1 MASDIPAVAESE
13 RLERILE
20 RKKRFLVN
28 GKQFAFPRR
37 IKDLIYYRYE
47 RKQNTKGWVY
57 RVFCSCLKIEPIRT
71 AFDASKIKRFKVS
84 VYRKALEFSRNQA
97 LDNFDRKLR
106 QSSKGNV
113 FENNYLAFRQICF
126 REKIDL
132 QVRESDSKNI
142 YIKHLKKQKYG

>member
-57 RVFCSCLKIEPIRT
+57 RVFCSCLKVKPLRT
-71 AFDASKIKRFKVS
+71 AFDASKIKRFKVP
-84 VYRKALEFSRNQA
+84 VYRKALDYSRIKNNS
-97 LDNFDRKLR
+97 DFDSKLR
-106 QSSKGNV
+106 QSSKKHGKPFS
-113 FENNYLAFRQICF
+113 FEAFRSVCLYEEF
-126 REKIDL
+126 DRCSRAK
-132 QVRESDSKNI
+132 ESDII
-142 YIKHLKKQKYG
+142 YKKHLKKSSL

>member
-1 MASDIPAVAESE
+1 MASDIPAVAESV
-13 RLERILE
+13 RLERIIE

-47 RKQNTKGWVY
+47 RKQVTKGWVY
-57 RVFCSCLKIEPIRT
+57 RVFCSCLKIKPSCSP
-71 AFDASKIKRFKVS
+71 FDASKIKRFKVS
-84 VYRKALEFSRNQA
+84 IYRKALDFSRKQA

-106 QSSKGNV
+106 QSSKEVV
-113 FENNYLAFRQICF
+113 FENNYLAFRQVCL
-126 REKIDL
+126 REKSDL
-132 QVRESDSKNI
+132 QARESDSKNL